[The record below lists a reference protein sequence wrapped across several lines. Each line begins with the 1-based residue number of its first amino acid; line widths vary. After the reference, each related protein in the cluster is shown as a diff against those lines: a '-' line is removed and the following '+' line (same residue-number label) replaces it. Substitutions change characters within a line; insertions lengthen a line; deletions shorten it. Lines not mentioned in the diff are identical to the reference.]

1 MPRVGLTLE
10 FDHVLLARCRDG
22 TPGTH
27 SPIFVAK
34 VCTPVLMRSV
44 LLCYCTY
51 VFSYGKAVEMKFLG
65 SLKLPVYQLPLLGRL
80 SVEYSMTPF
89 KSCSF
94 LKMIKKLVEIFGLY
108 CKHTS
113 CRSFKNWYAVN
124 IVNRQIP
131 ISLCPGRTYVTLTV
145 IDLGSILLN
154 F

>member
-1 MPRVGLTLE
+1 MYSQLGVETGPRGPIHRYLWQRC
-10 FDHVLLARCRDG
+10 VLQSLSG
-22 TPGTH
+22 Q
-27 SPIFVAK
+27 
-34 VCTPVLMRSV
+34 
-44 LLCYCTY
+44 CYCTY

-154 F
+154 FQLLQKRTQTLDPL